1 MAARR
6 LIILMVMLLVLS
18 TLAAALLPAPRT
30 SDEDRTRTGTARR
43 GSPPPHPPAGSRSR
57 LLQATIDTAPRPP
70 QTIPVLIGDQLSL
83 LVSSRFGD
91 LVEIPAFGL
100 IKAVAPAAPAR
111 FELLLDRAGVFPVR
125 TVDAGL
131 LAGRICAT
139 PARLSPRAPPGRS
152 RARACAPRGRRG
164 READSRSAPQ
174 P

>member
-6 LIILMVMLLVLS
+6 LIILMVVLLGLS

-30 SDEDRTRTGTARR
+30 GDEDRTRSEITRR
-43 GSPPPHPPAGSRSR
+43 GNPPPHPPTGSRSR
-57 LLQATIDTAPRPP
+57 LLQARIDTAPRPP
-70 QTIPVLIGDQLSL
+70 QTVPVRIGDQLTL

-91 LVEIPAFGL
+91 LVQIPAFGL

-111 FELLLDRAGVFPVR
+111 FELLLDRGGAFPVR

-131 LAGRICAT
+131 LAGTVCAT
-139 PARLSPRAPPGRS
+139 PARLSPRARRGRS